1 MLGLDSKISR
11 KIIHVLSGTGFML
24 CWPLFGDSVYSR
36 LLACIIP
43 LLNGLRILLLGI
55 GYFQD
60 SLALKSISRTGAFC
74 EDSSELEPRFLK
86 VLFTAMCDAGAR
98 EEILRG
104 PFVYVIMLAVM
115 TVAFWR
121 DSPIGIIALS
131 AMCGG
136 DGMADIVGR
145 RLGHLGALPWNK
157 QKSWI
162 GSLAMFITTSILSI
176 LLLKFFGAIGTLD
189 SSINLAGILTV
200 SLIATFV
207 ESLPIPV
214 DDNISVPTAAA
225 ISASVLL

>member
-1 MLGLDSKISR
+1 MLEC
-11 KIIHVLSGTGFML
+11 L
-24 CWPLFGDSVYSR
+24 CTTMY
-36 LLACIIP
+36 
-43 LLNGLRILLLGI
+43 
-55 GYFQD
+55 
-60 SLALKSISRTGAFC
+60 
-74 EDSSELEPRFLK
+74 
-86 VLFTAMCDAGAR
+86 DAGAR

-145 RLGHLGALPWNK
+145 RLGYLGALPWNK
-157 QKSWI
+157 EKSWI
-162 GSLAMFITTSILSI
+162 GSLAMFITTSVLSV
-176 LLLKFFGAIGTLD
+176 LLLKFFSAIGTLD
-189 SSINLAGILTV
+189 SSINLAAILAV
-200 SLIATFV
+200 SFIATLV

-225 ISASVLL
+225 ISASILL